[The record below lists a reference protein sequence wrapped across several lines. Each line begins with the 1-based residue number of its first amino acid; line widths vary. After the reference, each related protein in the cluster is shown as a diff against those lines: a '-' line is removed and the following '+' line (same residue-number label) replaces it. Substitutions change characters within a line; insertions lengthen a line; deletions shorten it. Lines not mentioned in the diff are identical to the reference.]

1 MKCEKALFHR
11 LRQGVIGLVLID
23 EGRITAAVNRHLDA
37 IENAAFWR
45 ILDVKLSMCQIN
57 SLLPVQ
63 GRFSGLQAHPE
74 IRK

>member
-1 MKCEKALFHR
+1 MPNMKCKKALFHR

-45 ILDVKLSMCQIN
+45 ILDVRI
-57 SLLPVQ
+57 
-63 GRFSGLQAHPE
+63 
-74 IRK
+74 IRVPN